1 MLLQMQLKE
10 CFLIDYTQTQA
21 VTRSFAQTD
30 VSVRTYKVYM
40 RFCGTKR
47 MTWNDFL
54 LEKLRRRLKVKLKS
68 FSSKLVIL
76 SAKCC
81 HCASF
86 NGSFS
91 HICEN
96 VF

>member
-1 MLLQMQLKE
+1 MLFIKAPRHSIKKKMFVCMLLQMQLKE

-47 MTWNDFL
+47 MT
-54 LEKLRRRLKVKLKS
+54 
-68 FSSKLVIL
+68 
-76 SAKCC
+76 
-81 HCASF
+81 
-86 NGSFS
+86 
-91 HICEN
+91 
-96 VF
+96 